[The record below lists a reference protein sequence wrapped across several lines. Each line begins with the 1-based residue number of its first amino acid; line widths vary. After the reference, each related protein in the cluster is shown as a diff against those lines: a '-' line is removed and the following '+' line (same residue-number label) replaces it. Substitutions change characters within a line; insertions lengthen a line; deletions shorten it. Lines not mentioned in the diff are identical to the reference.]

1 MTRWYP
7 LAESDDDF
15 LCYAEFR
22 FAHTVD
28 VPVAAEQVWAAFSAD
43 DALVSFS
50 RSITGAEWTSPRPF
64 GVGTTRTVTIGHG
77 AASLRERFYR
87 WDEES
92 RMTFTVD
99 AANRPGFRRF
109 AEDVA
114 LEPIAGGT
122 RFTWT
127 FAVEPAPRLAPVLA
141 ASRPLLRKATRGF
154 AEGAARRAESGA
166 LGGAR

>member
-15 LCYAEFR
+15 LRSARFR
-22 FAHTVD
+22 FAHTVE
-28 VPVAAEQVWAAFSAD
+28 VPVPPGQVWEAFTAD

-50 RSITGAEWTSPRPF
+50 RAITGAEWTSPRPF
-64 GVGTTRTVTIGHG
+64 GVGTTRTVTVGRG

-87 WDEES
+87 WDEGS
-92 RMTFTVD
+92 RMTFGVE
-99 AANRPGFRRF
+99 AANRPGLRRF

-114 LEPIAGGT
+114 LEPIASGT

-127 FAVEPAPRLAPVLA
+127 FAVEPAGWLAPVLA
-141 ASRPLLRKATRGF
+141 LSRPLLRKVTRSW
-154 AEGAARRAESGA
+154 ADGAARRAT
-166 LGGAR
+166 GGAR

>member
-15 LCYAEFR
+15 LRSAEFR
-22 FAHTVD
+22 FAHTVE
-28 VPVAAEQVWAAFSAD
+28 VPVPPEHVWEAFSAD
-43 DALVSFS
+43 DALVSFT
-50 RSITGAEWTSPRPF
+50 RAITCSDWTSPRPF
-64 GVGTTRTVTIGHG
+64 GVGTTRTVTVGHG

-87 WDEES
+87 WDEGS
-92 RMTFTVD
+92 RMTFSVE

-114 LEPIAGGT
+114 LEPISGGT

-127 FAVEPAPRLAPVLA
+127 FAVEPARWLAPALA
-141 ASRPLLRKATRGF
+141 ISRPLLRRVTRSL
-154 AEGAARRAESGA
+154 ADGAARRASSGA
-166 LGGAR
+166 AGGAR